1 MEKVTTKEKIIR
13 QSIAIC
19 EKKLSEINNL
29 LNANPVSK
37 ICEIRIEAQKLLDE
51 NKTIEQRT
59 SKDFIL
65 KIEELAKLEKEQF
78 RIAKQSSNSIK
89 LIDDKV
95 ELEMELTDLKNE
107 LYHIERNKNN

>member
-1 MEKVTTKEKIIR
+1 MEKVTTKEKVIR
-13 QSIAIC
+13 QSIAVC
-19 EKKLSEINNL
+19 EKKLSEINNI
-29 LNANPVSK
+29 LNANPVSR

-51 NKTIEQRT
+51 NKSIEKRM

-107 LYHIERNKNN
+107 LYHIERKKNN